1 MQAIALF
8 VAVLLIGT
16 AVAHTTAPTRPPF
29 PGVDVTAKTCLG
41 STCNVDC
48 NAQTFQGDVCHGSRR
63 NSSQS
68 EALLCNE
75 AGVIMSLS
83 IYGKP
88 NCEGPTIWAAYASR
102 RVSSQC
108 NGADQ
113 CPLRWSSFTYL
124 GNFRLQINFNCSAD
138 CTSNCQYASVVD
150 TRSCWSLGPLS
161 GTVDSI
167 DAGRWVNA
175 DQFAG
180 TCSRE
185 NVIERNSV
193 EEGVCFAEFVG
204 LLSSTFQCE
213 GAPPPPSMKGKK
225 L

>member
-1 MQAIALF
+1 
-8 VAVLLIGT
+8 
-16 AVAHTTAPTRPPF
+16 
-29 PGVDVTAKTCLG
+29 
-41 STCNVDC
+41 
-48 NAQTFQGDVCHGSRR
+48 
-63 NSSQS
+63 
-68 EALLCNE
+68 
-75 AGVIMSLS
+75 MSLS

-167 DAGRWVNA
+167 DAGRGVNA